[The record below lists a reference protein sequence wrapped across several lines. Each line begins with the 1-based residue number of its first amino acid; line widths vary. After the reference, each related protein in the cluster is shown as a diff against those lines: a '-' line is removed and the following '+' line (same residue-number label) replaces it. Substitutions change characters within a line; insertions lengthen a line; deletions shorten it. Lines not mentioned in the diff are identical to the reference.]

1 GWAGHDGGQ
10 AGGRSGPTKGTAMG
24 WFIFLVLVVGAVA
37 AFKYRVPL
45 IAKLTGQPQQRIQRA
60 IDRRKGK

>member
-1 GWAGHDGGQ
+1 MVGDDGSQ
-10 AGGRSGPTKGTAMG
+10 VRLKGSPMG

-37 AFKYRVPL
+37 AYKFRVQL

-60 IDRRKGK
+60 IDRRKDKDR